1 MGVGQF
7 AEFGEGALK
16 DFINLDRE
24 LQRSVVE
31 LSDGHCKE
39 QAFYSFPF
47 VGSLR
52 FGGKFFGVLKK
63 NIALCWCA
71 VGIASR
77 CVEFMNCVVS
87 LR

>member
-24 LQRSVVE
+24 LQKKRVE
-31 LSDGHCKE
+31 LSYGTARSRRSI
-39 QAFYSFPF
+39 AFPLSDLF
-47 VGSLR
+47 VSGEI
-52 FGGKFFGVLKK
+52 FFKFFVLKKK

-71 VGIASR
+71 V
-77 CVEFMNCVVS
+77 V
-87 LR
+87 LRRIMWSS